1 MSSTETRKLTF
12 VDQVHA
18 RKKPMAPD
26 VDYTVVASM
35 TNGMVGAEL
44 ANILEVAALYMM
56 REGRT
61 EVSFVIIAF

>member
-1 MSSTETRKLTF
+1 
-12 VDQVHA
+12 
-18 RKKPMAPD
+18 MAPD